1 MVNKL
6 LQHLNCSC
14 SELAGH
20 ADLVSGMRN
29 VSPCVSVFN
38 FGVTEG
44 KVRPNWA
51 WMEQT
56 DSNKQLVFWGLQCN
70 RINETFIGS
79 PGAHWWM
86 WMEID
91 FIKNKTAFTSLVFM
105 VYKKKKTNQLF
116 QEIYI
121 LLWIIFFMRRM
132 MVVST
137 AD

>member
-20 ADLVSGMRN
+20 ADLVSGTRN

-105 VYKKKKTNQLF
+105 VYKKKKKQLF